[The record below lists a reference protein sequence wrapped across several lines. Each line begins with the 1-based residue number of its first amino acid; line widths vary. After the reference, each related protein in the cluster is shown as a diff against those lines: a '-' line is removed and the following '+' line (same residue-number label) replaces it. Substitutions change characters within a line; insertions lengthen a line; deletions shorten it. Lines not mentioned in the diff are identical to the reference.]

1 MKVHSQSSMLSGPAL
16 RLVKAVAVLLVAL
29 KLAQL
34 ACAGVFMD
42 EAYYWMWG
50 QHPALSY
57 FDHPP
62 LNAWLLGLSGAAFG
76 WTVFAL
82 RLPVALSFAA
92 DIWALWLLSR
102 RIGGPEAG
110 GHFWLTLLL
119 FLTMPVFWVVTGYSL
134 PDHVLL
140 TALLFS
146 LYFFHGFFAARAGGA
161 RGATRDLLAGAL
173 CLGLAGLAKY
183 NAAFLG
189 LGVGLFVLAYDR
201 ALLRDM
207 RLWLAA
213 LLALGLQ
220 APVAVWN
227 LTEGFASWQFILA
240 GRHKGL
246 SASLDGVVGFA
257 FAILIVISP
266 FLFWPIGK
274 FALSRRTAP
283 GMGFART
290 AFWTSSVVITA
301 LAFVTATLFHWNLVA
316 YAALLPFLA
325 LYMRPRW
332 LIVGQALWGTAFA
345 AAMFVNFAVVPMA
358 DRWRDVATAWS
369 YGWSEVAAAAQAAK
383 REHGASFVAAT
394 DYTTASLLGFAMAD
408 RDVTSLAPGRDQFD
422 FWFDP
427 AAHAGADAIL
437 YADRWRRLTDAV
449 RARFDSV
456 TEIARFEVAPFGQH
470 VNTQILY
477 LARGFRP
484 DG

>member
-1 MKVHSQSSMLSGPAL
+1 MLSGSAL
-16 RLVKAVAVLLVAL
+16 RLVQVVAVALVAL
-29 KLAQL
+29 KFAHLAL
-34 ACAGVFMD
+34 AGVFMD

-62 LNAWLLGLSGAAFG
+62 LNAWLMGLSGAVFG
-76 WTVFAL
+76 WNVFAL

-102 RIGGPEAG
+102 RLAGPAAG

-119 FLTMPVFWVVTGYSL
+119 FLTMPLFWIVTGYGL

-140 TALLFS
+140 TALLYS
-146 LYFFHGFFAARAGGA
+146 LYFFHGFFTARARGE
-161 RGATRDLLAGAL
+161 RGATADLLCGAL
-173 CLGLAGLAKY
+173 CLGLGGLAKY

-189 LGVGLFVLAYDR
+189 LGVGLFVLLHDR
-201 ALLRDM
+201 ALLRDG

-213 LLALGLQ
+213 LVALALQ
-220 APVAVWN
+220 APVVVWN
-227 LTEGFASWQFILA
+227 LTEGFASWQFILS

-246 SASLDGVVGFA
+246 TASLAGVIGFA

-274 FALSRRTAP
+274 FALARTAAI

-290 AFWTSSVVITA
+290 TFWLSSLAILA

-316 YAALLPFLA
+316 YVAMLPFLA

-332 LIVGQALWGTAFA
+332 LIAGQAAWGGAFA
-345 AAMFVNFAVVPMA
+345 VAAFVNYAIVPLTNVEG
-358 DRWRDVATAWS
+358 WRDQATAWS
-369 YGWSEVAAAAQAAK
+369 YGWSEVADAARAAK
-383 REHGASFVAAT
+383 AEHGAGFVAAT

-408 RDVTSLAPGRDQFD
+408 RDVTSLTAARDQFD

-427 AAHAGADAIL
+427 AAHTGEDAIL
-437 YADRWRRLTDAV
+437 YADRWKRLTNAV

-456 TEIARFEVAPFGQH
+456 EEIASFEVAPLGRH
-470 VNTQILY
+470 VNTPRLY
-477 LARGFRP
+477 LAKGFRP